1 MKAATGK
8 RAGNPEAEPLFVHFQ
23 NIPIVSSEWIV
34 Y

>member
-23 NIPIVSSEWIV
+23 NMPLCPLNG
-34 Y
+34 

>member
-8 RAGNPEAEPLFVHFQ
+8 RAGNPEVEPLFVRFQ
-23 NIPIVSSEWIV
+23 NMPIVSPEWIV